1 MRPSS
6 QPKILIIEDNV
17 HNHDLYKDAFEKVGF
32 EVVITPNADG
42 YFIDMVNEIRPDII
56 SMDLM
61 IGNSGSVAE
70 REGLE
75 AIELLKGDLRT
86 HEIPIFVLT
95 NFFEEGKVRRAK
107 ELGAVDYI
115 NLGGHSMSKIPE
127 YYKKYLDDPKHYVPV
142 HPLMKS

>member
-1 MRPSS
+1 MGQTK
-6 QPKILIIEDNV
+6 QPKILIVEDNV
-17 HNHDLYKDAFEKVGF
+17 HNHDLYKDAFERIGF

-42 YFIDMVNEIRPDII
+42 YFIDMVNELRPDII

-61 IGNSGSVAE
+61 IGNSGAVAE

-75 AIELLKGDLRT
+75 AIELLKNDLRT
-86 HEIPIFVLT
+86 HDIPIIVLS

-115 NLGGHSMSKIPE
+115 NLGGHTMSKIPE
-127 YYKKYLDDPKHYVPV
+127 YYKKYLDDPKHYKPA
-142 HPLMKS
+142 HELMR

>member
-1 MRPSS
+1 MGQTK
-6 QPKILIIEDNV
+6 QPKILIVEDNV
-17 HNHDLYKDAFEKVGF
+17 HNHDLYKDAFERVGF

-42 YFIDMVNEIRPDII
+42 YFIDMVNELRPDII

-86 HEIPIFVLT
+86 HEIPIIVLS
-95 NFFEEGKVRRAK
+95 NFFEEGKVRKAK

-115 NLGGHSMSKIPE
+115 NLGGHSMAKIPE
-127 YYKKYLDDPKHYVPV
+127 YYKVYLDDPKHYKPV
-142 HPLMKS
+142 HPLMK